1 MPKIIPELILASQS
15 PSRKLLLE
23 QLKIPFTILPAN
35 IDESPLPEENPEK
48 LVERLSKCKA
58 HAVIDKITA
67 NSTPNDKII
76 ISSDQV
82 AVCENNIYGKPGNF
96 ENAYE
101 QLKFFSNKT
110 IEFITG
116 LCIISLTFS
125 SKKTVR
131 QEEYYYKEISKI
143 KLKKLS
149 DQQINNYLKKEQP
162 YQCAASFKIESLGI
176 ALVEGIDTADFHAI
190 IGLPMIK
197 LVDCLNKLGYFL
209 V

>member
-23 QLKIPFTILPAN
+23 QLKIPFTILPAD
-35 IDESPLPEENPEK
+35 IDESPLPKENPKE

-96 ENAYE
+96 DNAYD
-101 QLKFFSNKT
+101 QLKFFSDKT

-116 LCIISLTFS
+116 LCITSLTVKN
-125 SKKTVR
+125 KKTVR
-131 QEEYYYKEISKI
+131 QEYYYKEISKI

-149 DQQINNYLKKEQP
+149 DQQIINYLKKEQP
-162 YQCAASFKIESLGI
+162 YQCAASFKIEGLGI
-176 ALVEGIDTADFHAI
+176 ALVESIETADFHAI
-190 IGLPMIK
+190 IGLPLIK
-197 LVDCLNKLGYFL
+197 LVDFFEKLGYFL